1 MSVHHIETY
10 RPGYYAELEA
20 FRTWLLQQNAHHAR
34 IQALTVDVAVRYPGI
49 PTKYLPAMLASM
61 GRHQDASEVAA
72 SIAFIAAETE
82 DELKPDAIEAAAWAL
97 LTAHLPNIARIA
109 KEYAR

>member
-1 MSVHHIETY
+1 MSVHHLETY

-20 FRTWLLQQNAHHAR
+20 FCAVLELQIERHER
-34 IQALTVDVAVRYPGI
+34 IHALTADVAARYPGI
-49 PTKYLPAMLASM
+49 PTKYLPALLARM
-61 GRHQDASEVAA
+61 GRHQDAAEVAA
-72 SIAFIAAETE
+72 SIVVIAAESE
-82 DELKPDAIEAAAWAL
+82 AELEPDAIETAAWAL